1 MNKFSVFL
9 SIILAIFVLD
19 VPSIKGRDPLNFN
32 LLGVSSKS
40 YKNFIEKQLRPAL
53 PSNEQVYSIPV
64 LLPTI
69 ADKDRFLLINLAN
82 YDSETITVA
91 VDVLN
96 VYVVAYRSGD
106 VSYFLNETNLRTAFK
121 VLFKDSPRRVDLDY
135 SSNYKDLEGAAHASK
150 EEIPLGFPA
159 LDAAITN
166 MISYNNYRAVAKAFI
181 VIIQTFA
188 EAARFQSIMAEIAG
202 IAADGSAK
210 PSASML
216 SLETQWSALSKNIQY
231 AKTNDG
237 RFQTPVEI
245 IDGKNNKVK
254 ITNVTSKVVTSNIK
268 LLLNNRDEAMV
279 MPSNCGYTM
288 GRKWMVDDGCENYV
302 TI

>member
-1 MNKFSVFL
+1 MNKFSAFL

-96 VYVVAYRSGD
+96 V
-106 VSYFLNETNLRTAFK
+106 
-121 VLFKDSPRRVDLDY
+121 PRHVDLDY

-237 RFQTPVEI
+237 QFQTPVEI

-254 ITNVTSKVVTSNIK
+254 ITNVTSKVVTSNVK
-268 LLLNNRDEAMV
+268 LLLNNRDKAMV

-288 GRKWMVDDGCENYV
+288 GRKWMVDDGCENHGWL
-302 TI
+302 IM